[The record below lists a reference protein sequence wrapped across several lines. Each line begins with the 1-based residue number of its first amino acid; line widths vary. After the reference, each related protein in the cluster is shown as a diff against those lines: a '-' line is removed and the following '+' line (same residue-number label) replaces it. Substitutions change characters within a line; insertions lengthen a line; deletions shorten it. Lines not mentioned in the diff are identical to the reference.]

1 MTAGQND
8 NDTGG
13 LRLATT
19 SGVNAWQL
27 DRRDGRLVLAGRFT
41 LSDADAIWRE
51 LERATAA
58 ARGRLELDLRA
69 VEVIDGAVMP
79 LLVELRGALA
89 ARGVA
94 CELVGASAQ
103 VLPVVHLYGGDR
115 PPAPRPQLRRP
126 PEPRGLPS
134 LVARA
139 GADAI
144 PIVLVLNFL
153 AGFVMAYQ
161 STRPL
166 ELYGANV
173 FVADIVG
180 ISVTREL
187 APLMTAIIIAGR
199 SGAGYAAELGTMR
212 VSEEIDAL
220 RTMGIDP
227 IAFLVLP
234 RVATLAIVAPLLTL
248 LGETVGVL
256 GGVGVAVLSLDLTP
270 EAYLQELRTAVVV
283 SDVWTGLVKSAAFGV
298 AIAAIG
304 CRQGLIT
311 RGAAAGVGQSTTRT
325 VVQALFAI
333 VVLDTLFTMIFR
345 VVGV

>member
-1 MTAGQND
+1 MF
-8 NDTGG
+8 
-13 LRLATT
+13 
-19 SGVNAWQL
+19 
-27 DRRDGRLVLAGRFT
+27 AGRFT
-41 LSDADAIWRE
+41 LGDAEAIWRE
-51 LERATAA
+51 LERATSA
-58 ARGRLELDLRA
+58 ARGRLDLDLREA
-69 VEVIDGAVMP
+69 ETVDGAVMP
-79 LLVELRGALA
+79 LLVELRASLA
-89 ARGVA
+89 ARGIA

-103 VLPVVHLYGGDR
+103 LLPVVHLYGGDR
-115 PPAPRPQLRRP
+115 PPAPRAQLRRP
-126 PEPRGLPS
+126 AEHRGLPL

-139 GADAI
+139 GTDAI
-144 PIVLVLNFL
+144 PIVLVLNLL

-161 STRPL
+161 ATRPL

-220 RTMGIDP
+220 RTMGFDP
-227 IAFLVLP
+227 LAFLVLP
-234 RVATLAIVAPLLTL
+234 RIATLAIVAPLLTL
-248 LGETVGVL
+248 MGETVGVL
-256 GGVGVAVLSLDLTP
+256 GGVGVAVASLDLTP
-270 EAYLQELRTAVVV
+270 EAYLYELRTAVVV
-283 SDVWTGLVKSAAFGV
+283 SDIWTGLVKSTAFGM
-298 AIAAIG
+298 AIAVIG

-333 VVLDTLFTMIFR
+333 VVLDTMFTMFFR